1 MQIRVYVEDTDLGGI
16 VYHANYLKYCERA
29 RSETFFQNNIPLG
42 ENGCFFAVKSLEANY
57 IKPSYLKDLLDV
69 ATEVL
74 QCKKTSFI
82 MRQTI
87 TRNGEKV
94 FEAVMVI
101 VYLCQGKL
109 KKIPQ
114 KTLDFLLAY

>member
-29 RSETFFQNNIPLG
+29 RSEIFFQNSIPLG

-57 IKPSYLKDLLDV
+57 IKPSFLKDLLDV
-69 ATEVL
+69 KTEVL
-74 QCKKTSFI
+74 KCKKTSFT

-87 TRNGEKV
+87 TRGDEKV
-94 FEAVMVI
+94 FEATLVI

-109 KKIPQ
+109 KRIPQ
-114 KTLDFLLAY
+114 TTLNFLLAY